1 MMERSQIFMNV
12 TLILFF
18 ILFIII
24 VDKMKNEEIEKIGS
38 LYRKSFVSKEWKLFD
53 VLSIENEK
61 KFIVYVKNNR
71 FTVAFILTTFIGI
84 IIQTFL
90 VSKIN

>member
-1 MMERSQIFMNV
+1 MNV

-61 KFIVYVKNNR
+61 KIIVYVKNNR
-71 FTVAFILTTFIGI
+71 FTVAFIFTTFIGI

>member
-1 MMERSQIFMNV
+1 MNV